1 MPWIPEV
8 DYSGGKGKLASG
20 DALSFINERGGQFA
34 QNKQIAL
41 NSLTNQVGNTPEQN
55 RNVERRTKRMLGIG

>member
-1 MPWIPEV
+1 M

-20 DALSFINERGGQFA
+20 DALSFINERGGLFA

-41 NSLTNQVGNTPEQN
+41 NSLTNQAGATAEQN
-55 RNVERRTKRMLGIG
+55 LNIKKRANKILGFG